1 MRREPEW
8 PLTGVGASMYLPA
21 IVLLMGVLPILS
33 ILAERFVFH
42 GSGDLVFLVGRWFV
56 FRAVGVR
63 LAIAGIRQMTGPAFT
78 AETIFRIHD
87 QAALKIVQELGFGT
101 FSIGLLGVLS
111 VFETG
116 WIVPAAI
123 TGGLFYGL
131 AGIKHVLNGERNAYE
146 TIATI
151 SDLFI
156 FAVLAA
162 YLAAAL
168 SGAGA

>member
-1 MRREPEW
+1 
-8 PLTGVGASMYLPA
+8 MYLPA

-33 ILAERFVFH
+33 ILAEHFVFH
-42 GSGDLVFLVGRWFV
+42 GNGDLVFLVGRWFV
-56 FRAVGVR
+56 FWAVGIR
-63 LAIAGIRQMTGPAFT
+63 LLLAGIRQMTGPAFT

-87 QAALKIVQELGFGT
+87 PAALKIVQELGFGA
-101 FSIGLLGVLS
+101 FSMGLLGVLS

-123 TGGLFYGL
+123 TGGLYYGL
-131 AGIKHVLNGERNAYE
+131 AGIKHVLNGDRSTYE
-146 TIATI
+146 TIAMI

-156 FAVLAA
+156 FVVLAA

-168 SGAGA
+168 SGIGAA